1 MRSGYEAR
9 DAPEGNVEDQLVS
22 TSRRPL
28 DADHSP
34 QFGYAS
40 CDFNEPQAQDI
51 NWTVRQIERLG
62 MAVLRARSE
71 SC

>member
-51 NWTVRQIERLG
+51 ELD
-62 MAVLRARSE
+62 RAPD
-71 SC
+71 